1 MATLTDT
8 AGERVMGRIVPVTD
22 EVSGEEEE
30 KEKRK
35 WINDAGRGERKSKKR
50 KILRAR
56 NPKCNII

>member
-8 AGERVMGRIVPVTD
+8 ARKRAMGRIAPVTD

-35 WINDAGRGERKSKKR
+35 WINDAGGGRESQKR
-50 KILRAR
+50 EKYSELEF
-56 NPKCNII
+56 